1 MQKVVD
7 YKNIQYLADLA
18 NKQTVMKKEMEELK
32 AKIEEEFKFYEDLNK
47 KKEELEKKQTEIL
60 KEEMDKRK
68 EELSEYTEYYEK
80 EAKKQIDIAKR
91 VAREMQA
98 ATAYAVSKSATGK

>member
-1 MQKVVD
+1 
-7 YKNIQYLADLA
+7 
-18 NKQTVMKKEMEELK
+18 
-32 AKIEEEFKFYEDLNK
+32 
-47 KKEELEKKQTEIL
+47 
-60 KEEMDKRK
+60 MDKRK

-98 ATAYAVSKSATGK
+98 AAAYAVSRSSTGKWDKTTINNNWGNTNNTIYNINNPSDASLAVLKEMTNRMNPL

>member
-1 MQKVVD
+1 
-7 YKNIQYLADLA
+7 
-18 NKQTVMKKEMEELK
+18 
-32 AKIEEEFKFYEDLNK
+32 
-47 KKEELEKKQTEIL
+47 
-60 KEEMDKRK
+60 MDKRK

-98 ATAYAVSKSATGK
+98 AAAYAVSRSSTGK